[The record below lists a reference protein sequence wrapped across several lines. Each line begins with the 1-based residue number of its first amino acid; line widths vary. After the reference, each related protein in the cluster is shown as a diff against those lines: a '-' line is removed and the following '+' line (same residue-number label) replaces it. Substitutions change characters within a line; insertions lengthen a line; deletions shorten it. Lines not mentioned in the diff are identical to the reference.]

1 METDEMGGRIKDV
14 CVHARWIVMAT
25 AVVVIGAGCAT
36 PPRNPFGQFEGSIY
50 LTFINNSRR
59 PVTAVLVGLGEPIS
73 LGAFLGGETRF
84 MEFQIEGRGDIS
96 MRLSSLNGGDTY
108 ETFRTR
114 AKPGDRFLVEVGN
127 DLRLAR
133 LIRTRVP

>member
-1 METDEMGGRIKDV
+1 MGGRIKDV
-14 CVHARWIVMAT
+14 RGYARWCVIAT
-25 AVVVIGAGCAT
+25 VVVVMGAGCAT
-36 PPRNPFGQFEGSIY
+36 PLRNPFGQFEGPIY
-50 LTFINNSRR
+50 LTFVNNSRS
-59 PVTAVLVGLGEPIS
+59 PVTAVLVGLGEPIA
-73 LGAFLGGETRF
+73 LGIFLGGETRF

-96 MRLSSLNGGDTY
+96 MHLSSLNGGDTY

-114 AKPGDRFLVEVGN
+114 AEPGDRFLMEVGT